1 MLPGGRDQNLVAPSR
16 SPLVLDGQL
25 LVNLGTVIVNEQLAT
40 VCRAEPRYVQV
51 KSYILELIK
60 EGRLSS
66 GDRVPSENELTDLL
80 GVSRMTVNR
89 ALREMADD
97 GILSRL
103 AGVGTFVADSRP
115 HSHVLR
121 VKNIADEIRSRGH
134 QHSAKVKV
142 LEAVEANSELAHR
155 LEVREGDPL
164 YHSVIPHL
172 ESAQPIQLEERY
184 VCPRLAP
191 DYLKVD
197 FTKTTPNVY
206 LSRVAPLH
214 SSEHVV
220 RAVLPSRKTRRLLNM
235 DDSEP
240 CLLIRRRTWSG
251 GRPVCLADLSHP
263 GSRYELIG
271 ALADNKWEQ

>member
-1 MLPGGRDQNLVAPSR
+1 MKD
-16 SPLVLDGQL
+16 
-25 LVNLGTVIVNEQLAT
+25 QLAT
-40 VCRAEPRYVQV
+40 VSRTEPRYVQI
-51 KSYILELIK
+51 KSYILKLIK
-60 EGRLSS
+60 DGRLKA
-66 GDRVPSENELTDLL
+66 GDRVQSENELTDLL
-80 GVSRMTVNR
+80 GASRMTVNR

-97 GILSRL
+97 GILTRL

-121 VKNIADEIRSRGH
+121 VKNIADEISSRGH
-134 QHSAKVKV
+134 QHSAKVIDLK
-142 LEAVEANSELAHR
+142 AVKANSELAHR
-155 LEVREGDPL
+155 LEVRVGDPL
-164 YHSVIPHL
+164 YHSVILHL
-172 ESAQPIQLEERY
+172 ESAQPIQLEDRY

-206 LSRVAPLH
+206 LTRVAPLH

-220 RAVLPSRKTRRLLNM
+220 RAVLPSRKIRRLLKM
-235 DDSEP
+235 DDTEP

-251 GRPVCLADLSHP
+251 GRPVSLSDLSHP

-271 ALADNKWEQ
+271 ALADNKWE